1 MGEKQNTN
9 IEKNE
14 KVQENITN
22 VSTNEVKIEDYS
34 NNQKDHFE
42 PQSEEN
48 NRRNNNNLLVIILA
62 ILVLILAGVVTY
74 LILASK
80 KEQQPVSKVAPT
92 LVLIGENSITLTEG
106 EAYVDP
112 GYQANDDKDGDIT
125 GKVVIEGTVN
135 SEKAGFYTILYSV
148 TDSDSLT
155 SSLTRKVTVVS
166 KETTLTLE
174 LKGEEI
180 AVINKDETYVEPG
193 YIAKDTKEGDLSSN
207 VVITGKVNSNVAG
220 KYTLTYSVTNSAT
233 EVATATRTIIVVAPI
248 KELSLTNATV
258 KKLMTYISSTYYNL
272 PFTTYQ
278 SKKVTY
284 KDLSYENLLLIS
296 YYSTILNNS
305 KYVCE
310 DKPSITLE
318 ELKKTLVKIYN
329 TSSIKMPK
337 ELTVI
342 TGYFNYG
349 SGFSG
354 LGLYDG
360 VVGGVQEKTEI
371 CEYTSPTITSAI
383 EEGNY
388 IYLYSE
394 DSIGYVKIHDN
405 YQPKLTTLIDEDY
418 EYDYCQKDSIIGTI
432 YAYSDSVEKI
442 GDIKCIDKGLVT
454 DKTTG
459 NVVKVNEDEIKEVY
473 SVKNY
478 AKKYKHTFAKNTTGE
493 YYWVST
499 EPIN

>member
-233 EVATATRTIIVVAPI
+233 EVATATRTIIVVTPI
-248 KELSLTNATV
+248 KELSINDQLV
-258 KKLMTYISSTYYNL
+258 KKLYSIVNYYSGTLNNHQ
-272 PFTTYQ
+272 T
-278 SKKVTY
+278 KKITY
-284 KDLSYENLLLIS
+284 K
-296 YYSTILNNS
+296 
-305 KYVCE
+305 
-310 DKPSITLE
+310 
-318 ELKKTLVKIYN
+318 ELKKEAMLAAAFYSCDNDSEMTN
-329 TSSIKMPK
+329 K
-337 ELTVI
+337 ELTDCLKKMYNVTNISIPTTTKVLFDQTDI
-342 TGYFNYG
+342 TYDNATKKWQNGNK
-349 SGFSG
+349 G
-354 LGLYDG
+354 LTLDTSLLSAAIQDG
-360 VVGGVQEKTEI
+360 D
-371 CEYTSPTITSAI
+371 
-383 EEGNY
+383 Y
-388 IYLYSE
+388 IYIYDKYVEEKNTNLNVEQGGTFDNCDSEGVIKYAYADSELKIKIGETYCYPPSDNNLYSILNE
-394 DSIGYVKIHDN
+394 
-405 YQPKLTTLIDEDY
+405 
-418 EYDYCQKDSIIGTI
+418 TI
-432 YAYSDSVEKI
+432 YEDVSVP
-442 GDIKCIDKGLVT
+442 
-454 DKTTG
+454 
-459 NVVKVNEDEIKEVY
+459 Y
-473 SVKNY
+473 
-478 AKKYKHTFAKNTTGE
+478 YKHTFKKYNDNND
-493 YYWVST
+493 YYFVSS
-499 EPIN
+499 EIVK